1 AVAAAIGPDS
11 LPQKLD
17 RALGTIVRQ
26 HAGAP
31 QLQKPAA
38 GVPRNQ
44 RFKGELAVGIEPAG
58 GRGAILR
65 QQAIGAD
72 DPAAVAA
79 CCRID
84 DEQMV
89 AYGVEL
95 VRVEPLGSRFTA
107 GMPLLVEHLETQLLR

>member
-1 AVAAAIGPDS
+1 
-11 LPQKLD
+11 
-17 RALGTIVRQ
+17 
-26 HAGAP
+26 
-31 QLQKPAA
+31 
-38 GVPRNQ
+38 
-44 RFKGELAVGIEPAG
+44 VGIEPAG

-107 GMPLLVEHLETQLLR
+107 GMPLLVEHLETQLLRGGDLVHIARKPHLERSDPAEQNLPVGGGDGPAAKA